1 MADERSSS
9 CSSDFFPTSPPS
21 RSWSSLFI
29 SATIGAHMCAFLRVG
44 PARPLALDAAAPI
57 ARLIP
62 IPDRQPTCTCVA
74 CGRGGAR
81 PCAQGSSSTYRRSA
95 CRWASSAASSRGRGE
110 RPRRSRCLMRLCDR
124 CRLWPS
130 GRSCARCGG
139 CSPPAPVARESCA
152 PRRARRWAGGTAE
165 RRMWPTVVRIWC
177 AFARCAAPC
186 QASVINLPMMSVCV
200 PARRVCT
207 SK

>member
-110 RPRRSRCLMRLCDR
+110 RRRRSRCCARLCGR
-124 CRLWPS
+124 CGLWPS
-130 GRSCARCGG
+130 GRSRARCVGR
-139 CSPPAPVARESCA
+139 SPVAPSERVSYASSCA
-152 PRRARRWAGGTAE
+152 HRCAGGTAE
-165 RRMWPTVVRIWC
+165 RRMWPTFVRAGVHVC
-177 AFARCAAPC
+177 DTRHR
-186 QASVINLPMMSVCV
+186 MMQVTNTCG
-200 PARRVCT
+200 
-207 SK
+207 